1 MSEGKRG
8 GKRGEKVG
16 KERDVGTVEGRK
28 GMKEGKRCGKGMD
41 GEGKGWGKRR
51 G

>member
-1 MSEGKRG
+1 M
-8 GKRGEKVG
+8 G

-28 GMKEGKRCGKGMD
+28 GMREGKRCGKGMD